1 MVTKHNETKTH
12 IMHAMDIRAA
22 LDVLGASQ
30 SGLGEADAQERR
42 NRDGLNQLAEAPLPS
57 RWRKLLNQFKDLVI
71 WILIFAAI
79 IAGLVGEWPDTV
91 AILAIV
97 LLNALIGFFQ
107 EERAEKAIAALRKMS
122 SPMALVLR
130 DGQHV
135 QIPASQLA
143 RGDIVELEAGD
154 NIPADVRLLQTFQ
167 FAVQEASLTGESLQ
181 VDKNASGV
189 LRADTPLADRSNMAY
204 MGTLVVTGKAKAV
217 VANIGMQTEIGKI
230 AGLLHQHEP
239 ETTPLQKR
247 LAQLGRILVAACL
260 VIVGVIFAIEMLR
273 GGDFMEV
280 LLVSICLAVAA
291 VPEGLPAVVTI
302 ALALGLQRMVRRKA
316 RIRKLASVETLGS
329 VTVICSDK
337 TGTLTK
343 NEMTVREI
351 ATGNAIYT
359 VSGTGYEPSGT
370 FSKTRRDGE
379 AEQVDVAAV
388 PDLQQTLTVG
398 IRCNGARVVRETE
411 DARWKI
417 IGDPTE
423 GALVVAA
430 MKASIAPNPEEGG
443 LLFEIPFD
451 SDRKVMSVAMVS
463 PDGAEVLYTKG
474 APEVLLAKCDRELV
488 DGDVRPL
495 TDERREQIMEAN
507 SQMAARALRVLALG
521 YRYDLDRDDE
531 ASNESNLIFAGL
543 AGMIDPPRAEVKVAV
558 NKCRTA
564 GIRPVMITG
573 DHPATALAI
582 AKELG
587 IADQDAGVRTG
598 VELNAMTDDDIVQGV
613 KGTPVYARVTAAH
626 KLRIVR
632 AWKSL
637 GQVVAMTGDGVN
649 DAPAVKEAD
658 IGIAMGITGTPVTQ
672 DASDMVLM
680 DDNFSSIVNAVEE
693 GRGIFDN
700 IQKFVH
706 YLLSCN
712 AGEVIL
718 MFVATLLGW
727 PVPLVAIQI
736 LWINLVTDGL
746 PALALGMEPP
756 ERDIMTRAPRPP
768 HEPVTNG
775 RRGLLIFFH
784 GTLVAVSA
792 LTAFWLTYLGDESR
806 LPLARTV
813 TFSVVAFSQLFF
825 SIGCRSQ
832 KYTMP
837 QLGFLANPYLFGAI
851 AISGALQVAVLT
863 IPAVGPVFEVVPA
876 VGDSWPMILLLS
888 LAPVTIVEAGK
899 LIRSSTS
906 NNTNAT

>member
-1 MVTKHNETKTH
+1 MVTQQNQIKTLDT
-12 IMHAMDIRAA
+12 HALDIAAA
-22 LDVLGASQ
+22 LELLDARHD
-30 SGLGEADAQERR
+30 GLREGDALERR
-42 NRDGLNQLAEAPLPS
+42 SRDGLNQLAEAPLPS

-71 WILIFAAI
+71 WILIVAAL

-122 SPMALVLR
+122 SPMARVLR

-135 QIPASQLA
+135 QIPASQLV

-154 NIPADVRLLQTFQ
+154 NIPADIRLLQTFQ

-181 VDKNASGV
+181 VEKDANGV
-189 LRADTPLADRSNMAY
+189 LPLKVPLADRSNMAY

-247 LAQLGRILVAACL
+247 LTQLGRILVAACL

-351 ATGNAIYT
+351 ATGNATYS
-359 VSGTGYEPSGT
+359 VSGAGYEPAGT
-370 FSKTRRDGE
+370 FSRIGRDGK
-379 AEQVDVAAV
+379 AQQVEVSAD
-388 PDLQQTLTVG
+388 PDLERTLTVG
-398 IRCNGARVVRETE
+398 IRCNGARVVRESD
-411 DARWKI
+411 DARWSI

-423 GALVVAA
+423 GALIVAA
-430 MKASIAPNPEEGG
+430 MKAGVAPNAETDK

-451 SDRKVMSVAMVS
+451 SDRKVMSVAMVAS
-463 PDGAEVLYTKG
+463 DGNEVLYTKG
-474 APEVLLAKCDRELV
+474 APEVLLSKCDRELV
-488 DGDVRPL
+488 DGNARPL

-521 YRYDLDRDDE
+521 YRYDLNRDDE
-531 ASNESNLIFAGL
+531 ASNEANLIFAGL
-543 AGMIDPPRAEVKVAV
+543 AGMIDPPRAEAKVAV
-558 NKCRTA
+558 SKCRTA

-587 IADQDAGVRTG
+587 IADQHAGVRTG
-598 VELNAMTDDDIVQGV
+598 VELDAISDDDILEDV
-613 KGTPVYARVTAAH
+613 KTVPVYARVTAAH

-712 AGEVIL
+712 AGEVLL
-718 MFVATLLGW
+718 MFIASLLGW

-756 ERDIMTRAPRPP
+756 ERDIMTREPRPP

-775 RRGLLIFFH
+775 RRGLLILFH
-784 GTLVAVSA
+784 GTLVAA
-792 LTAFWLTYLGDESR
+792 AGLTAFWLTYQGDETR

-837 QLGFLANPYLFGAI
+837 QLGFLSNPYLFGAI
-851 AISGALQVAVLT
+851 AISGALQVAVLA
-863 IPAVGPVFEVVPA
+863 IPLASPIFEVAPAVGE
-876 VGDSWPMILLLS
+876 SWLMILLLS
-888 LAPVTIVEAGK
+888 LAPVTVIEIGK
-899 LIRSSTS
+899 IIRASSG
-906 NNTNAT
+906 A